1 MDVYENPKPAEKT
14 VSFRAP
20 VLRGTVDDRELRRLW
35 LTPILVTTVL
45 MGVLLAGG
53 SERARAQTGNPH
65 VSFHDYQTFDRD
77 GEAARALRIP
87 VYITLRSWEGRPM
100 GLRLR
105 LAATAAATD
114 IFDLVGQDLRDVRVL
129 SFVPGV
135 EFVIPVGDTHI
146 LRPFLDLGV
155 GTNNATNDLDFLG
168 AIGLRTELIFPRGD
182 TIFGLEPGLKLSINS
197 GGKIKDDTVVNP
209 LITLSARRVLGKRIA
224 GYLPDIEAYFDGGY
238 DFQTLELTSVTASS
252 DEINLNLEAGV
263 GFGFSRGRPLI
274 LGLFGVP
281 RLRVGYRFGDVEG
294 FRIRLG
300 GDWLKVL
307 PERP

>member
-1 MDVYENPKPAEKT
+1 MIFA
-14 VSFRAP
+14 
-20 VLRGTVDDRELRRLW
+20 
-35 LTPILVTTVL
+35 L
-45 MGVLLAGG
+45 MALLPGVVWVGG
-53 SERARAQTGNPH
+53 SARARAQTGNPYAA
-65 VSFHDYQTFDRD
+65 FHNYQTFDRD

-87 VYITLRSWEGRPM
+87 VYITLRSWENRDT

-114 IFDLVGQDLRDVRVL
+114 IFDLLEQGPTDVRVL

-135 EFVIPVGDTHI
+135 EFVLPVGDTHI
-146 LRPFLDLGV
+146 LRPFLDAGV
-155 GTNNATNDLDFLG
+155 GTNNATNDLVFLG

-197 GGKIKDDTVVNP
+197 GGKIRDDAVVNP
-209 LITLSARRVLGKRIA
+209 LITLSARRVMGKRVA
-224 GYLPDIEAYFDGGY
+224 GYFPDIEVYFDGGY

-252 DEINLNLEAGV
+252 DEVNLNLEAGV
-263 GFGFSRGRPLI
+263 GVGFSRGRPLI
-274 LGLFGVP
+274 LGIFGVP
-281 RLRVGYRFGDVEG
+281 RLRVGYRFGDIEG

>member
-1 MDVYENPKPAEKT
+1 MCILAVMMKAAT
-14 VSFRAP
+14 IMVFALVAVSSGL
-20 VLRGTVDDRELRRLW
+20 VW
-35 LTPILVTTVL
+35 L
-45 MGVLLAGG
+45 GG
-53 SERARAQTGNPH
+53 ANARAQTGNPH

-77 GEAARALRIP
+77 GEGARALRIP
-87 VYITLRSWEGRPM
+87 VYITLRSWENRAM

-114 IFDLVGQDLRDVRVL
+114 IFDLLEQGPADVRVL

-135 EFVIPVGDTHI
+135 EFVLPVGETHI
-146 LRPFLDLGV
+146 LRPFLDAGI
-155 GTNNATNDLDFLG
+155 GTDNATNDLVFLG

-182 TIFGLEPGLKLSINS
+182 YIFGLEPGLKLSMNS
-197 GGKIKDDTVVNP
+197 GGEIRDDAVVNP
-209 LITLSARRVLGKRIA
+209 IVTLSARRVLEKRVA
-224 GYLPDIEAYFDGGY
+224 GRFPDIEVYFDGGY

-274 LGLFGVP
+274 FGLFAVP

-307 PERP
+307 PERR